1 MLEGAAAGGCYLR
14 RFQEPGHAAQR
25 PQFGHQR
32 PVVLLG
38 PRDPGRERGRPPPLA
53 PEQQPPHVAA
63 PERVPLSQQG
73 QLGAVGRAVRA
84 QLGGPERQ
92 LVSSSAASPRVQAAT
107 VARASA
113 ARVGLQGPGEP
124 GDAAGQRRLAAAGPG
139 GALEVPG
146 RVEHRA
152 PAQRDPAGQ
161 QVRLHGLAGPGRLE
175 AGGDLLGVPQQPD
188 GTLAPRV
195 PGLSEDE
202 ASARRPGVPALR
214 PEQPLRLAGS
224 RAGGAGVARGEGG
237 SGGGEDEFRPLIGD
251 PGAGRR
257 PAERGVRF
265 SCRFCGE
272 PGGQQGPAAVEG
284 QVGIGYAQRV

>member
-1 MLEGAAAGGCYLR
+1 MLEGAAAGGCSLR

-84 QLGGPERQ
+84 QLGGPEA
-92 LVSSSAASPRVQAAT
+92 SAGAPRARP
-107 VARASA
+107 ARACRRRRWPGRCC
-113 ARVGLQGPGEP
+113 RVGLQGPGEP
-124 GDAAGQRRLAAAGPG
+124 ATLRVSGGLRRRDRAARSRCRAAS
-139 GALEVPG
+139 
-146 RVEHRA
+146 RHRA

-175 AGGDLLGVPQQPD
+175 AGGDLLGVPQQPRRNARPPRTGPGRGGGQRAPPRCPGPAP
-188 GTLAPRV
+188 GTAAAPGGLARWRRRGRPRRGRQWRRRRRV
-195 PGLSEDE
+195 P
-202 ASARRPGVPALR
+202 PAYR
-214 PEQPLRLAGS
+214 GS
-224 RAGGAGVARGEGG
+224 RRRET
-237 SGGGEDEFRPLIGD
+237 SG
-251 PGAGRR
+251 
-257 PAERGVRF
+257 
-265 SCRFCGE
+265 
-272 PGGQQGPAAVEG
+272 
-284 QVGIGYAQRV
+284 